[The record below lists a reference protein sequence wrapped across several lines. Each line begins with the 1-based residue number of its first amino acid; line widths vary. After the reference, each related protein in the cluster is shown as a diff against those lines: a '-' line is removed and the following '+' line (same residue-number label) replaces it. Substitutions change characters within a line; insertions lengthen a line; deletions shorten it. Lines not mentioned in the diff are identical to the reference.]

1 MVRVHRRDNNAAGTV
16 RKMLSHQKRTGMT
29 ARYVMSRASLAHKA
43 ELAGDKRLYEWVMNF
58 KPFLTWGKP

>member
-1 MVRVHRRDNNAAGTV
+1 MK
-16 RKMLSHQKRTGMT
+16 KMLSHQKRTGMT